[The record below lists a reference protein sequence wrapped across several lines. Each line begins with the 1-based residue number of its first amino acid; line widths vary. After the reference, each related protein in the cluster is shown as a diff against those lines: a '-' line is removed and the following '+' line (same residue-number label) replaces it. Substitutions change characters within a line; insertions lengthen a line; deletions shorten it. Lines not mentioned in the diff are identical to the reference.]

1 MRTQKDKCE
10 TAVIPLTL
18 RSTIQ
23 KLIQE
28 LIKRSKEQE
37 QVEVWKDR
45 RLLPIKNNR
54 KDRLKNW
61 IRKIQKLKL
70 FLVQAKVVKEWYRAE
85 GPQEI

>member
-1 MRTQKDKCE
+1 MRTQKYKCE

-37 QVEVWKDR
+37 QVVVWKD

-70 FLVQAKVVKEWYRAE
+70 FLVQAKVAKEWYRAE